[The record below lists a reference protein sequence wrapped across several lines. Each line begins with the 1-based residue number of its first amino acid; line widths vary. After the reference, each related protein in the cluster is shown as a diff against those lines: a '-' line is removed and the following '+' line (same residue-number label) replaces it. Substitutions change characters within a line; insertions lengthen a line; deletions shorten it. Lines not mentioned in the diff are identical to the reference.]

1 MPASQQPP
9 IVSLHSSWK
18 TATLPLDNSSGCL
31 VLSWRSC
38 FNPSIW
44 CPGTSCTYGWTMA
57 PSICGGMNL
66 VSPLKAIGLRINLR
80 LNALASSLL
89 RSPPGVCL
97 WSPHHTT
104 RPLRGTLAMA
114 EASSRLPN
122 CWPSSLRATS
132 TSDIQR
138 ATGLYGCVHSW
149 WTATPIQIL
158 SRCESQLSRHNQND
172 MVTHFKASGW
182 VSEAQGA
189 VVSWGVTT
197 CAGMTVHIV
206 FVANQSCLPHWWPT
220 GELFGVTARWARY
233 PVRRGLLPA
242 ASSKNPGPSTHTFR
256 QWNGFKYC
264 PFCGNEECD
273 CHAPLGIASHTW
285 RGTAIKPLR
294 ELVKVLCLHC
304 RLLGLILPTYPHY
317 LKDLCPSASL

>member
-18 TATLPLDNSSGCL
+18 TATLPVDNPSGCL

-38 FNPSIW
+38 FNPATW

-66 VSPLKAIGLRINLR
+66 VSPLKAMGLRINLR

-149 WTATPIQIL
+149 WKPPPHPMI
-158 SRCESQLSRHNQND
+158 
-172 MVTHFKASGW
+172 
-182 VSEAQGA
+182 
-189 VVSWGVTT
+189 T
-197 CAGMTVHIV
+197 CLVRKTVLRKPGRTSSFVWLAGP
-206 FVANQSCLPHWWPT
+206 FSSSVAPTNLPN
-220 GELFGVTARWARY
+220 F
-233 PVRRGLLPA
+233 LP
-242 ASSKNPGPSTHTFR
+242 
-256 QWNGFKYC
+256 
-264 PFCGNEECD
+264 
-273 CHAPLGIASHTW
+273 
-285 RGTAIKPLR
+285 
-294 ELVKVLCLHC
+294 VKVEA
-304 RLLGLILPTYPHY
+304 GEIQY
-317 LKDLCPSASL
+317 A